1 MLVAEPR
8 HEDMVPETDCSAM
21 LVRQVKRLTH
31 LSQIFSSLLLSPSLS
46 LSPEDT
52 VRKWPSVSQEE
63 GCHRNL
69 ISWHPDLDIP
79 ASEL

>member
-1 MLVAEPR
+1 MLVSEPR
-8 HEDMVPETDCSAM
+8 HEDMVPETDRSAM

-31 LSQIFSSLLLSPSLS
+31 LSQIFSSLLLLSPSLS

-63 GCHRNL
+63 GCHQEPNQL
-69 ISWHPDLDIP
+69 AP
-79 ASEL
+79 